1 MTILAVTVVAHEAER
16 FRYQVAF
23 SFEGRINHRRSP
35 LMRTKSIVIVALALL
50 TLAVGCK
57 RKGGGYLA
65 PTPVPANAAP

>member
-1 MTILAVTVVAHEAER
+1 
-16 FRYQVAF
+16 
-23 SFEGRINHRRSP
+23 
-35 LMRTKSIVIVALALL
+35 MRTKSIVIVALALL